1 MVPMIPGRM
10 RSSNLSVV
18 VDLVVRVVCAGC
30 ACVVWACVF
39 VYEQTLQLY
48 PDERLSKKKKNSH
61 HMIELAYRSV
71 KDLYCNCAAV

>member
-48 PDERLSKKKKNSH
+48 PDERLSKS
-61 HMIELAYRSV
+61 RTCTV
-71 KDLYCNCAAV
+71 TVQQFDLVYYLLCFLVYT